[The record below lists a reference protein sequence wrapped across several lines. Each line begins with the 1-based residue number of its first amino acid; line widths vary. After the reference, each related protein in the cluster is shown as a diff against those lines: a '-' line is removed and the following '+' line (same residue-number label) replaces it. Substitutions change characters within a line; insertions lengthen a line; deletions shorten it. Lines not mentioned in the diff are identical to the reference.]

1 MGRFFLDS
9 LALFLLLVKNN
20 NSYFTLTQMKIF
32 SANFKGSYAKLNQ
45 LPSDGLPEIAFSG
58 RSNVGKSSLI
68 NCLLNRKKLALTSST
83 PGKTRLLNYYTIN
96 DNFYFVDLPG
106 YGFAK
111 VSRAES
117 RSWQKLIE
125 SYITANKHLK
135 GVVQIIDS
143 RHGITKLD
151 QEMLTWIHHLKLPAL
166 LIATKTDKLPKSKRG
181 HLLKIIEQEAQNFG
195 LTGIIPFSTVN
206 KQGKY
211 EILTSISQL
220 FENSI

>member
-1 MGRFFLDS
+1 
-9 LALFLLLVKNN
+9 
-20 NSYFTLTQMKIF
+20 MKII
-32 SANFKGSYAKLNQ
+32 SANFKGSFAKLKQ
-45 LPSDGLPEIAFSG
+45 LPTDSLPQIAFAG

-111 VSRAES
+111 VSRAE
-117 RSWQKLIE
+117 RQSWQKLIE
-125 SYITANKHLK
+125 SYITANKNLK

-143 RHGITKLD
+143 RQGITKLD
-151 QEMLTWIHHLKLPAL
+151 KEMLTWNHHLKLPVL

-181 HLLKIIEQEAQNFG
+181 YLLKIIEQEAQKFG
-195 LTGIIPFSTVN
+195 LFGIIPFSTVT

-220 FENSI
+220 LNNS